1 MANLLHSGVNVSS
14 MRIVLLL
21 WLVFLGAGVSAQVPS
36 GNRRDPG
43 TGQVAQEQRRAELR
57 SALTPLPATPRP
69 GVDER
74 QPNPEASQPEPKRQ
88 LSEEERL
95 NLRRQLRQ
103 QATSPFKPD
112 GPDSRAPS
120 VCNRGPADKSTRSS
134 NDTCY

>member
-1 MANLLHSGVNVSS
+1 

-21 WLVFLGAGVSAQVPS
+21 WLVLLGAGVTAQVPS

-74 QPNPEASQPEPKRQ
+74 QPNPEVSQPEPKRQ

-103 QATSPFKPD
+103 QATSPVKPD
-112 GPDSRAPS
+112 APDSRAAS
-120 VCNRGPADKSTRSS
+120 LCNRGPADKSTRSP

>member
-1 MANLLHSGVNVSS
+1 

-21 WLVFLGAGVSAQVPS
+21 WLVFLGAGVTAQVPP

-74 QPNPEASQPEPKRQ
+74 QPNPEVSQPEPKRQ

-103 QATSPFKPD
+103 QATSPVKPD
-112 GPDSRAPS
+112 APDSRAAS
-120 VCNRGPADKSTRSS
+120 LCNRGPADKSTRSP